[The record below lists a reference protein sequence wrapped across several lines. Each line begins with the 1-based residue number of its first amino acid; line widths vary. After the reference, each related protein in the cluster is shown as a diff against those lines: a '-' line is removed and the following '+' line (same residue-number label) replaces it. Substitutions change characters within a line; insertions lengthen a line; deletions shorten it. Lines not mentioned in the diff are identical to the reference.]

1 MALAFSSE
9 GENTTNDAYICHSLC
24 SVFCQIVAVVAMVG
38 VSLTKP
44 QAPAVLDSFDDPV
57 R

>member
-1 MALAFSSE
+1 
-9 GENTTNDAYICHSLC
+9 
-24 SVFCQIVAVVAMVG
+24 VFCQIVAVVAMVG
-38 VSLTKP
+38 VSVTKP